1 MFRMRSTS
9 TGSRKSINDRMPE
22 NIAPKSHLPNY
33 LTIKNNSNKGNVLTD
48 PYQIIFPYI
57 YRRQKDR
64 KFLFNSFIDAKVDF
78 MRDSHDSFAVK
89 LDLTDPARK
98 EFNGFYG

>member
-48 PYQIIFPYI
+48 PYQICLY
-57 YRRQKDR
+57 
-64 KFLFNSFIDAKVDF
+64 L
-78 MRDSHDSFAVK
+78 
-89 LDLTDPARK
+89 
-98 EFNGFYG
+98 

>member
-1 MFRMRSTS
+1 MRSTS

-48 PYQIIFPYI
+48 PYQICFFPI
-57 YRRQKDR
+57 SIGDKRIE
-64 KFLFNSFIDAKVDF
+64 SFYSI
-78 MRDSHDSFAVK
+78 
-89 LDLTDPARK
+89 LL
-98 EFNGFYG
+98 